1 MPFTGAANNLLIIV
15 IKLNPEVTIDHEV
28 LLFDFIL
35 MKMTVIY
42 RKGPKLRIGI
52 ITVTKT
58 DDWMPTKIMTV
69 MPIVLNILK
78 SIHDIN

>member
-69 MPIVLNILK
+69 VLSILK